1 MSEARALKSKNF
13 LTKITLSYNNMTTG
27 RSLSM
32 VKAILGYDIMPG
44 MTVDAYEKWLRDIH
58 LPDLARIPGLRKV
71 VFNTVKGLVRGQTTF
86 YRIAELHYDSMEAFE
101 KAKKWREE
109 NPVPAGRSP
118 EGKTDFKFYVV
129 CESEEVDFTS

>member
-1 MSEARALKSKNF
+1 
-13 LTKITLSYNNMTTG
+13 
-27 RSLSM
+27 M

-44 MTVDAYEKWLRDIH
+44 MTVEEYEKWLREIH
-58 LPDLARIPGLRKV
+58 LPDLAKIPGLKKV
-71 VFNTVKGLVRGQTTF
+71 VFNTVRGIVHGHTSF

-109 NPVPAGRSP
+109 NAVTKERSP

-129 CESEEVDFTS
+129 CESEEVNFTP

>member
-1 MSEARALKSKNF
+1 
-13 LTKITLSYNNMTTG
+13 
-27 RSLSM
+27 M

-44 MTVDAYEKWLRDIH
+44 MTVESYEKWLREIH

-71 VFNTVKGLVRGQTTF
+71 VFNTVKGVARGDTTF

-101 KAKKWREE
+101 KAKKWQEE
-109 NPVPAGRSP
+109 NPVSVERGP

-129 CESEEVDFTS
+129 CESEEVDFSS